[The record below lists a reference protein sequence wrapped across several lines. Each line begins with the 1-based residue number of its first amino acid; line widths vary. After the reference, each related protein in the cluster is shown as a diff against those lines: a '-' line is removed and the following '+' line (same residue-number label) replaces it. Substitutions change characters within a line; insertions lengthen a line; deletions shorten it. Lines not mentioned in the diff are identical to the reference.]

1 MYICNLDEIT
11 IINATKTYADN
22 KVVNNS
28 ANNMAVVTRITTTL
42 TTWIHTSQYC
52 VYGKRDQQQ
61 KKNWPLNLPNWNSV
75 DYRLREILRMVNET
89 RIGDLAKLKY
99 W

>member
-42 TTWIHTSQYC
+42 TT
-52 VYGKRDQQQ
+52 
-61 KKNWPLNLPNWNSV
+61 
-75 DYRLREILRMVNET
+75 
-89 RIGDLAKLKY
+89 
-99 W
+99 